1 MLSSVNRDHWN
12 ERLNFTGGA
21 MMLKPF
27 PPVVIFNNFA
37 LFGFERVII
46 KTPDQNTKKQ
56 RKNLANPHCQPSWA
70 YTWSITHTIRPKTK
84 QYCQATFHGDKKND
98 K

>member
-21 MMLKPF
+21 MILKPF

-37 LFGFERVII
+37 LFGF
-46 KTPDQNTKKQ
+46 
-56 RKNLANPHCQPSWA
+56 
-70 YTWSITHTIRPKTK
+70 
-84 QYCQATFHGDKKND
+84 
-98 K
+98 